1 MIAAAEGRE
10 GSEIC
15 PRQENCISGCIQF
28 PHTLRRHDGT
38 GHTPPAPRRPPQQPA
53 HPRQLCRRRPRG
65 VDSPQA
71 GKGRLSLPHL
81 TRPRTPRRH
90 RKCPS
95 LGPRSHAQTP
105 PHTAHV
111 LDRARYLTN
120 VPQPQDLTP
129 PVGLFP
135 LARSAS
141 IATILNHLLATPPP
155 SIQHSREVILEY
167 VLSREAKLKE
177 KKPGRAGKGTLGR
190 EAFED
195 IAKRMGELEDSL
207 RGNSASSPPTSPS
220 RDAYPSPHRSPRQP
234 QAQLLNENQQIGLTL
249 ILSLRMSLSYFTLQ
263 ELANQL
269 MLVALGDAERMLIQH
284 IRRRVSGEGRWGVG
298 KELEYVERLVSGLHM
313 GFIKHS
319 MLTHRIDSLPPTGP
333 SPGIPLC

>member
-1 MIAAAEGRE
+1 MSRDKRI
-10 GSEIC
+10 
-15 PRQENCISGCIQF
+15 NCISGCIQF
-28 PHTLRRHDGT
+28 LHTLPDTMGQATPPQHLVALLSNPHTPADYAADALEEWIAHRRAKGDSLFHISLALAHLEDIVSA
-38 GHTPPAPRRPPQQPA
+38 PP
-53 HPRQLCRRRPRG
+53 
-65 VDSPQA
+65 
-71 GKGRLSLPHL
+71 
-81 TRPRTPRRH
+81 
-90 RKCPS
+90 
-95 LGPRSHAQTP
+95 LGPRSHLQTP

-155 SIQHSREVILEY
+155 SIQHSREVVLEY

-207 RGNSASSPPTSPS
+207 RGNSASRPSTSPS
-220 RDAYPSPHRSPRQP
+220 RDAYPSPRESPRQLK
-234 QAQLLNENQQIGLTL
+234 AQLLNENQQIGLTL

-313 GFIKHS
+313 GVIKYS
-319 MLTHRIDSLPPTGP
+319 MLTHRIDTLPSTGP